1 MKCPYCKIHY
11 MDDDRECPMCGT
23 PNPERWSGKQR
34 VNKKYKQSSK
44 ASDDRK
50 YSAIRHK
57 KTHATA
63 KTVESAD
70 LKGKTHRSD
79 KKSSAKIGAV
89 ASVAVVVISLIPTL
103 ISAVGDVV
111 NDLDF
116 TSSPFVEAE
125 PDIPDNAP
133 AIEEASP
140 EYQVPASAYDTVQGE
155 WVGLD
160 EGGYLYLDLD
170 TMDYSYAPD
179 DQSEVEY
186 GYAILY
192 EMDTFDNDDGTTQ
205 YDYQVDLYPN
215 WDDYGYS
222 MYLSASDSADSL
234 LVTMKFDDQG
244 YTDTDTMLLWA
255 RPGAQDI

>member
-50 YSAIRHK
+50 YSAVRHK
-57 KTHATA
+57 ETHATA

-103 ISAVGDVV
+103 ISAVSDVA
-111 NDLDF
+111 NDLDLNSF
-116 TSSPFVEAE
+116 SVVEAE
-125 PDIPDNAP
+125 PDIPDSMEP
-133 AIEEASP
+133 SLDYE
-140 EYQVPASAYDTVQGE
+140 VPVSAYDTVQGE

-179 DQSEVEY
+179 DKVDLEH
-186 GYAILY
+186 G
-192 EMDTFDNDDGTTQ
+192 
-205 YDYQVDLYPN
+205 YQVDLYPN

-222 MYLSASDSADSL
+222 MYLSASNDGGSIL
-234 LVTMKFDDQG
+234 MTMKYDDIG
-244 YTDTDTMLLWA
+244 YPDGNTLRSWS

>member
-50 YSAIRHK
+50 YSAVRHK

-89 ASVAVVVISLIPTL
+89 ASVAVVVISLIPTV

-116 TSSPFVEAE
+116 NSFSVVEAE
-125 PDIPDNAP
+125 PDIPDSMEP
-133 AIEEASP
+133 SLDYE
-140 EYQVPASAYDTVQGE
+140 VPASAYDTVQGE

-160 EGGYLYLDLD
+160 EGRYLYLDLD

-186 GYAILY
+186 GYAFIY

-255 RPGAQDI
+255 RPGAQDM

>member
-1 MKCPYCKIHY
+1 M
-11 MDDDRECPMCGT
+11 
-23 PNPERWSGKQR
+23 N
-34 VNKKYKQSSK
+34 
-44 ASDDRK
+44 
-50 YSAIRHK
+50 
-57 KTHATA
+57 
-63 KTVESAD
+63 ES
-70 LKGKTHRSD
+70 
-79 KKSSAKIGAV
+79 V
-89 ASVAVVVISLIPTL
+89 YEY
-103 ISAVGDVV
+103 SAVGDVV

-186 GYAILY
+186 GYAFIY

-244 YTDTDTMLLWA
+244 YTDTDTLLLWA

>member
-34 VNKKYKQSSK
+34 MNKKHQQASK

-50 YSAIRHK
+50 YSAARQK
-57 KTHATA
+57 KTHATV
-63 KTVESAD
+63 KTVENAD
-70 LKGKTHRSD
+70 LKGKSHRAD

-89 ASVAVVVISLIPTL
+89 VSVAVVVISLIPTL

-111 NDLDF
+111 NDLDLNSF
-116 TSSPFVEAE
+116 SFAEAE
-125 PDIPDNAP
+125 PDNVP
-133 AIEEASP
+133 AIEDASP
-140 EYQVPASAYDTVQGE
+140 DYEVPASAYDTVQGE
-155 WVGLD
+155 WIGLD

-170 TMDYSYAPD
+170 GMDYSYAPD
-179 DQSEVEY
+179 DESEVEY
-186 GYAILY
+186 GYAFLY
-192 EMDTFDNDDGTTQ
+192 EMDAFDNDDGTTQ
-205 YDYQVDLYPN
+205 YDYQVDLYPD
-215 WDDYGYS
+215 WDTYGYS
-222 MYLSASDSADSL
+222 LYLSASDSADSL
-234 LVTMKFDDQG
+234 LITMKFDNQG

>member
-1 MKCPYCKIHY
+1 MKCPCCKIHY

-50 YSAIRHK
+50 YSAVRHK
-57 KTHATA
+57 ETHATA

-89 ASVAVVVISLIPTL
+89 ASGAVVVISLIPTL

-116 TSSPFVEAE
+116 TSFPFVEAE
-125 PDIPDNAP
+125 PDIPDSMEP
-133 AIEEASP
+133 SLDYE
-140 EYQVPASAYDTVQGE
+140 VPASAYDTVQGE

-179 DQSEVEY
+179 DKVDLEHGYALLYEVE
-186 GYAILY
+186 A
-192 EMDTFDNDDGTTQ
+192 FDNDDGTTQ
-205 YDYQVDLYPN
+205 YGYQVDLYPN
-215 WDDYGYS
+215 LDDYGYS

>member
-50 YSAIRHK
+50 YSAVRHK
-57 KTHATA
+57 ETHATA

-89 ASVAVVVISLIPTL
+89 ASGAVVVISLIPTL

-125 PDIPDNAP
+125 PDILDSMEPSLDY
-133 AIEEASP
+133 E
-140 EYQVPASAYDTVQGE
+140 VPASAYDTVQGE

-179 DQSEVEY
+179 DKVDLEHGYALLYEVE
-186 GYAILY
+186 A
-192 EMDTFDNDDGTTQ
+192 FDNDDGTTQ
-205 YDYQVDLYPN
+205 YGYQVDLYPN

-222 MYLSASDSADSL
+222 MYLSVSNDGGGI
-234 LVTMKFDDQG
+234 LVTMKYDDIG
-244 YTDTDTMLLWA
+244 YPDGNTLLYWS